1 MWLLG
6 RRGKL
11 TIALL
16 SAIFWLRLSSYS
28 LRPRFVC
35 GLLLRVLVGA
45 VIGSILHGSRD
56 IDNSRCCEYQIKVKN
71 YGKKW
76 SVNLTLEWEGWLN
89 NCSTGSITVSLTH
102 TPWPSLNKIGAHTTH
117 DNILIVLHN
126 HMCSSFSRQHGGHN
140 QLQMPIYKLI
150 HLVIP
155 ICGLQQ

>member
-6 RRGKL
+6 TRGKL

-56 IDNSRCCEYQIKVKN
+56 IDNSRCCEYLIKVKQYVKN
-71 YGKKW
+71 W

-89 NCSTGSITVSLTH
+89 NCSTGSNTIWLTH

-117 DNILIVLHN
+117 DISYVQFIFKTAWWTQSTTDVNLQVD
-126 HMCSSFSRQHGGHN
+126 SFSNTDMWTAAIKR
-140 QLQMPIYKLI
+140 
-150 HLVIP
+150 V
-155 ICGLQQ
+155 